1 MRFNWTSPAL
11 VDFVVLLFPVVLSM
25 YNLYATQLN
34 SF

>member
-1 MRFNWTSPAL
+1 MRFNWTSPTL
-11 VDFVVLLFPVVLSM
+11 VDFVVLLFSVVLSM